1 MVSEKRKV
9 TVSGIIPRNYKWNK
23 NAEEINNHLKDMCK
37 IALTDYTDN
46 SSFNTKKHLSNSKL
60 HLNEKGSYK
69 LNSVFLNHITT
80 LFKWFK
86 WYESGSPI
94 DKDNL
99 FHNVLLN
106 QSDNEATESDST
118 TFSSNNQ
125 NVESSYFGDEL
136 KPLRINH
143 INGIIRDQIYINSIR
158 SKFDYLLKGVRGNV
172 DILMISEAKIEASFS
187 ATQFLINGYTSPYRL
202 NRKGKGGGILSL
214 CLREHTVKTNYSQSS
229 KYRRFS

>member
-80 LFKWFK
+80 LFK
-86 WYESGSPI
+86 
-94 DKDNL
+94 
-99 FHNVLLN
+99 
-106 QSDNEATESDST
+106 
-118 TFSSNNQ
+118 
-125 NVESSYFGDEL
+125 
-136 KPLRINH
+136 
-143 INGIIRDQIYINSIR
+143 
-158 SKFDYLLKGVRGNV
+158 
-172 DILMISEAKIEASFS
+172 
-187 ATQFLINGYTSPYRL
+187 
-202 NRKGKGGGILSL
+202 
-214 CLREHTVKTNYSQSS
+214 
-229 KYRRFS
+229 